1 MMVTSST
8 VPFDGAEVI
17 LKDGTR
23 HSMESLIAEYRS
35 SLSDEAA
42 ARLFPHNFTD
52 GVVLECYDFADA
64 IENNRPPELDAEVG
78 LRAKSICEAIYE
90 SNACGQAVDYE
101 EVVAGNIEVY
111 QKPINERWN
120 L

>member
-1 MMVTSST
+1 
-8 VPFDGAEVI
+8 
-17 LKDGTR
+17 
-23 HSMESLIAEYRS
+23 MESLITEYRS
-35 SLSDEAA
+35 SLSEEED
-42 ARLFPHNFTD
+42 ARLFPHSFTD